1 MFCLRPSPV
10 MASICPD
17 DTILKIVLRNG
28 CRLFVP
34 KLDKPAPALLCHNH
48 IGFWNVLPSRATI
61 VRPRRKRIALMTPM
75 TGAAGLQ
82 VSRNVF
88 VPEGELEE
96 RFVRSGGPG
105 GQNVNKVS
113 TAIHLRF
120 DVTASNL
127 PEAVKSKLLGMRDAR
142 INTDGVIVIKAQ
154 KFRSQEKNKLES
166 LKRLDELLQKS
177 QYTDKPRRKTRPS
190 RSAVRKRL
198 DSKKKQGSIKKN
210 RGKVDDY

>member
-1 MFCLRPSPV
+1 MVPIKSVLLTTCLSVQNQR
-10 MASICPD
+10 ASDPRSTLRAQWVTRRINLD
-17 DTILKIVLRNG
+17 RDQRILSSQ
-28 CRLFVP
+28 CRSTE
-34 KLDKPAPALLCHNH
+34 
-48 IGFWNVLPSRATI
+48 IRA
-61 VRPRRKRIALMTPM
+61 
-75 TGAAGLQ
+75 
-82 VSRNVF
+82 S
-88 VPEGELEE
+88 
-96 RFVRSGGPG
+96 GPG

-120 DVTASNL
+120 DVKASSL
-127 PEAVKSKLLGMRDAR
+127 PETVKSKLLELRDTR

-166 LKRLDELLQKS
+166 LERLDELLQKS